1 MDYAIEYSGFPVVLE
16 GYSDANWIS
25 DSDETKSTCGY
36 VFTLG
41 GGAVTWRLARQT
53 IIARSTMESEFV
65 ALEMA
70 GSEAEWLKNF
80 LANIPL
86 GMKPTPFVSMHCDCQ
101 SIIAIAKNKSYNGK
115 NRHIQLRH
123 NLVKQLLKSGTISI
137 NDFRTEFGRSSNKTP
152 MEKNDFKNI
161 EGNGT

>member
-1 MDYAIEYSGFPVVLE
+1 MLIGLVFRS
-16 GYSDANWIS
+16 
-25 DSDETKSTCGY
+25 GY

-41 GGAVTWRLARQT
+41 GDAVTWRSTKQN

-70 GSEAEWLKNF
+70 GSEVEWLKNF

-86 GMKPTPFVSMHCDCQ
+86 GMKPTPSVSMHCDCQ
-101 SIIAIAKNKSYNGK
+101 SAITIAKNKTFNGK

-123 NLVKQLLKSGTISI
+123 NLVK
-137 NDFRTEFGRSSNKTP
+137 
-152 MEKNDFKNI
+152 
-161 EGNGT
+161 